1 MTTVVISV
9 LNSVVDSD
17 VGNIVVDVFVVGD
30 VFVDDV
36 GFVDDAVVVVFI
48 VGA

>member
-17 VGNIVVDVFVVGD
+17 VGNIVVDVFVVDD